1 VTPGPRKAGGTVTR
15 TRARAGDAA
24 SASEVPSDVRKRLWS
39 VLALLALT
47 LLLASCS
54 SAGKPQDTFNPAG
67 QPAQEQKDILVLVL
81 WIALGV
87 FILVEGGILLI
98 SCVVILVNIGVDL
111 LYAVVNPR
119 LRGSR

>member
-1 VTPGPRKAGGTVTR
+1 M
-15 TRARAGDAA
+15 
-24 SASEVPSDVRKRLWS
+24 RKRLWS

-54 SAGKPQDTFNPAG
+54 SAGKPQDTFDPAG
-67 QPAQEQKDILVLVL
+67 QPAQEQKDILILVL

-98 SCVVILVNIGVDL
+98 SIRYRHRKGRDRIPAAD
-111 LYAVVNPR
+111 PR
-119 LRGSR
+119 EHPPGDRLDDRAAR